1 MAVGEPGRRGRGEV
15 GRSGIGRDRV
25 EACGTGATP
34 PEGAVAAGRGTVP
47 GIPALAAAALA
58 LAAASA
64 LAAGPAPA
72 AAQAREAAVDSVPSP
87 REHHGFD
94 PGERYLNTAQVYGY
108 YERLAATSDRV
119 AYRSY
124 GRSIQGRELPLL
136 IVGSRENLGRLEEI
150 RRNAARLA
158 GATEPLSEGELERLT
173 AETPAVVWLYVVD
186 TTEEAGVNALQE
198 VAYELATAEDA
209 ATRSVRDSV
218 LVVMAPFANPDAH
231 ARYVSWHKM
240 YNVEGAALDPN
251 AVENEAHWGV
261 NTDGN
266 AWGLD
271 VNRDFGWFESPE
283 MRALAETAMAWNPQF
298 WADIHSGPDVM
309 FMPPFGRPYDP
320 LWPEQAP
327 GWWDAVAE
335 RASEAFGRRGWSFS
349 SRGYEGATTP
359 GISRSWGML
368 GPSVAGF
375 LYESFGGR
383 PGKTTAFRRSDGTVA
398 TLRMAM
404 DRHKL
409 AVRSLLEVARD
420 RKSELLRDAHRRTLD
435 AVEGARESE
444 VRSVVIP
451 ASGPELDPARAAR
464 VVRRLDAQGIEVGR
478 ATEAFTGPAAPFA
491 EPGEREPR
499 EFGVGSYVID
509 LVQPRARLA
518 RRLLDPTVQ
527 PGVPEVDV
535 PFPGRVPHTYVT
547 WSSYPHLFGVPAY
560 ALGSEVAAAVE
571 PAGEPAGPQAEIDRL
586 DEDEP
591 AYAWLL
597 PAEGEA
603 SYRAAIAL
611 LEEGYRLRVFKGR
624 TTVRGER
631 YPKGTMALL
640 RGRNPEG
647 VGRRAREVARE
658 EGADLVEVAGPY
670 TESGVT
676 FGDDGQLAP
685 VPEPRVAVLSDRP
698 VAHDHVYGGIRTVL
712 EGIFGL
718 TFSPVMRSTINERD
732 LSKYTAVVL
741 PHAGMSIRGGPNFSR
756 GYRGRLEMGNLREYV
771 RGGGTLLA
779 VKGAAETLAADSV
792 LGRDVRSDGWA
803 RRTSGA
809 VLRARWSAGLRT
821 DSTVMRWR
829 PGLDRVGFPL
839 LAASY
844 EREDF
849 PAPGA
854 YPVLLGLR
862 EGGEAEAEARYG
874 SEPGEL
880 LLDGFMLDGDREEI
894 AGRPFV
900 AVQPVGEG
908 RVVYFADS
916 PTFRARWYGLNP
928 LYLNTVLFGPTL

>member
-1 MAVGEPGRRGRGEV
+1 MSAVTESGRFGGRGD
-15 GRSGIGRDRV
+15 GRALSAR
-25 EACGTGATP
+25 P
-34 PEGAVAAGRGTVP
+34 AAGMVP
-47 GIPALAAAALA
+47 SLAAAASLA
-58 LAAASA
+58 LA
-64 LAAGPAPA
+64 GA
-72 AAQAREAAVDSVPSP
+72 AAPPAGQGQETAAEAVPSP
-87 REHHGFD
+87 EAYHGFD

-108 YERLAATSDRV
+108 YERLAETSDRV
-119 AYRSY
+119 RYSSY

-136 IVGSRENLGRLEEI
+136 VVGSRENLGRLEEI

-158 GATEPLSEGELERLT
+158 GVTEPLPEGELERLT

-186 TTEEAGVNALQE
+186 TSEEAGVNAMQE
-198 VAYELATAEDA
+198 VAHELATGEDA
-209 ATRSVRDSV
+209 ATRSIRDSV

-231 ARYVSWHKM
+231 ARYVTWHKM
-240 YNVEGAALDPN
+240 YDVDGAALDPN
-251 AVENEAHWGV
+251 AIENEAHWGV

-271 VNRDFGWFESPE
+271 VNRDFGWFETPE
-283 MRALAETAMAWNPQF
+283 MRALAETAMSWNPQF
-298 WADIHSGPDVM
+298 WVDIHSGPDVM

-320 LWPEQAP
+320 LWPGQAP
-327 GWWDAVAE
+327 KWWNAVAE
-335 RASEAFGRRGWSFS
+335 RASEQFGERGWSFS

-420 RKSELLRDAHRRTLD
+420 RKSELLRDAHLRTLD

-451 ASGPELDPARAAR
+451 ASGPGVDPAGTAR
-464 VVRRLDAQGIEVGR
+464 MVRRLTAQGVEVQR
-478 ATEAFTGPAAPFA
+478 ATEDFTARAAPFA
-491 EPGEREPR
+491 EPGEAEPR
-499 EFGVGSYVID
+499 EFEAGSYVID

-547 WSSYPHLFGVPAY
+547 WSSYPHLFGVPAH
-560 ALGSEVAAAVE
+560 ALGSEVRAALE
-571 PAGEPAGPQAEIDRL
+571 PAGEPAGPGAEIEEL
-586 DEDEP
+586 EEDGP
-591 AYAWLL
+591 PYAWLL

-603 SYRAAIAL
+603 AYRAAIAL
-611 LEEGYRLRVFKGR
+611 LEEGYRLRVFQGR
-624 TTVRGER
+624 TTVRGQR
-631 YPKGTMALL
+631 HPKGTMALL
-640 RGRNPEG
+640 RRRNPG
-647 VGRRAREVARE
+647 DVGRRVLEVARE
-658 EGADLVEVAGPY
+658 EGAAVVEVPGPF

-676 FGDDGQLAP
+676 FGDDEQLAP
-685 VPEPRVAVLSDRP
+685 VPEPRVAVLSDWP
-698 VAHDHVYGGIRTVL
+698 VTHDHVYGGIRTVL
-712 EGIFGL
+712 EGIFGF
-718 TFSPVMRSTINERD
+718 TFTPVMRSTINERD

-756 GYRGRLEMGNLREYV
+756 GYRDRLDVDNLRDYV

-779 VKGAAETLAADSV
+779 VKGAAETLASDSV
-792 LGRDVRSDGWA
+792 LGRGVRSDGWA
-803 RRTSGA
+803 TRTSGA
-809 VLRARWSAGLRT
+809 VLRARWNAGLRT

-829 PGLDRVGFPL
+829 PGLDRVGLPL
-839 LAASY
+839 LAAGY
-844 EREDF
+844 GDEELA
-849 PAPGA
+849 APGA
-854 YPVLLGLR
+854 YPVLLALR
-862 EGGEAEAEARYG
+862 EDGDAEAVARYG

-880 LLDGFMLDGDREEI
+880 LVDGFALEGDREEI

-900 AVQPVGEG
+900 AVQPVGDG
-908 RVVYFADS
+908 SVVYFADS
-916 PTFRARWYGLNP
+916 PTFRARWYGLNQ
-928 LYLNTVLFGPTL
+928 LYLNTLLFGPTL